1 MITVG
6 IIKEKFYDNETLIY
20 KVDLPIFKSPGV
32 KESSITTTIIESTAS
47 VAPGTYEPYNIEDQ
61 VYVGFVNNEL
71 GQPVILG
78 KIAKKFDDKTNS
90 SALNYINS
98 LKVTNSAILPKEI
111 KIGDITYDDLYKAT
125 IFTNNLLPDYS
136 DTETNSVLAVSNGT
150 LVWRAPYNGEHS
162 NG

>member
-6 IIKEKFYDNETLIY
+6 IIKDKYYDKDTLIY

-32 KESSITTTIIESTAS
+32 KESNLTTTIIESTAS

-78 KIAKKFDDKTNS
+78 KIAKKLNANEES
-90 SALNYINS
+90 SSLNKINS
-98 LKVTNSAILPKEI
+98 LQVTGSAILPKDI
-111 KIGDITYDDLYKAT
+111 KIGDITYQDLY
-125 IFTNNLLPDYS
+125 N
-136 DTETNSVLAVSNGT
+136 AVIYVKQKLKEEN
-150 LVWRAPYNGEHS
+150 E
-162 NG
+162 